1 MKRLPVRALIGVAVL
16 MSVPGCTG
24 EQDRAVNV
32 ALSRYAKND
41 AKVLTYVPMV
51 SKDCPLGGGCYTDV
65 CVTLLL
71 DADEITDRRVIFVG
85 VSGMDDGPM
94 EIRGEY
100 PSLAKCQ
107 AKFNRG

>member
-1 MKRLPVRALIGVAVL
+1 MRQLSFLVVVGFAALIT
-16 MSVPGCTG
+16 MSGCSA
-24 EQDRAVNV
+24 EQDRAVNA

-51 SKDCPLGGGCYTDV
+51 SKDCPFGGGCYTDV

-71 DADEITDRRVIFVG
+71 DANEISERRVIFVG

-94 EIRGEY
+94 EIGGEY

>member
-1 MKRLPVRALIGVAVL
+1 MWRLPASALIGVAML
-16 MSVPGCTG
+16 ISGCSG
-24 EQDRAVNV
+24 EQDRAVNT
-32 ALSRYAKND
+32 ALSRYSQED

-51 SKDCPLGGGCYTDV
+51 SRDCPLAGGCYTDV

-71 DADEITDRRVIFVG
+71 DAVEISDRRVIFVG

-94 EIRGEY
+94 KIRGEY